1 MSNLQYIRDNSGKPL
16 YVILPMA
23 EYEKLVDVDE
33 YGFRIEE
40 EDDEE
45 WESLPYEQSDNDSA
59 LIPHEVVMIMIKH
72 NVNHLGAWR
81 IYRNLS
87 QQEVAD
93 KVGISQGAI
102 SQMERSDSKPQKKTL
117 ERFSKIYDCDVKQ
130 MY

>member
-16 YVILPMA
+16 FVILPMA
-23 EYEKLVDVDE
+23 EYEKLVEVDE
-33 YGFRIEE
+33 YGFRIE

-45 WESLPYEQSDNDSA
+45 WESLPYEQSDNDDT
-59 LIPHEVVMIMIKH
+59 LTPFDVVKIKH
-72 NVNHLGAWR
+72 ENNVNLLGAWR

-102 SQMERSDSKPQKKTL
+102 SQ
-117 ERFSKIYDCDVKQ
+117 
-130 MY
+130 

>member
-1 MSNLQYIRDNSGKPL
+1 M
-16 YVILPMA
+16 
-23 EYEKLVDVDE
+23 
-33 YGFRIEE
+33 
-40 EDDEE
+40 
-45 WESLPYEQSDNDSA
+45 
-59 LIPHEVVMIMIKH
+59 
-72 NVNHLGAWR
+72 
-81 IYRNLS
+81 YRNLS